1 MAMALTAI
9 VVVTQGDKSMNAPS
23 DSKPASTDELPF
35 VAPCRT
41 LPAKAAFTWLREG
54 WRDMARAP
62 LHSLFYGVLLTL
74 ISMCIAVM
82 TWRLGL
88 MALYLGLASGFVF
101 IGPFLA
107 MGLYSTS
114 YQLEI
119 GRRPTLSYSL
129 HEGRAHLSDTLMLGL
144 CLLIVLLVWARA
156 ATIMNV
162 FRPQSAFPTWREL
175 IPFLGIGSA
184 VGAVFASI
192 VFAATAFSL
201 PMLLDRR
208 TDAITS
214 VVTSIN
220 ATLRNKAAMAVWGG
234 AILLAVLAGFAT
246 MLLGFVVLLPLIG
259 HATWH
264 AYRATIDASAWP
276 PTHE

>member
-1 MAMALTAI
+1 MSALSNSGAE
-9 VVVTQGDKSMNAPS
+9 
-23 DSKPASTDELPF
+23 STSELPF

-41 LPAKAAFTWLREG
+41 LPVTAPLSWLRQG
-54 WRDMARAP
+54 WRDLTRAP
-62 LHSLFYGVLLTL
+62 LQSLFYGLLLTL
-74 ISMCIAVM
+74 LSMLIAV
-82 TWRLGL
+82 TAWQLGL
-88 MALYLGLASGFVF
+88 IALYLGLASGFVF

-107 MGLYSTS
+107 MGLYSIS
-114 YQLEI
+114 YQLEE

-129 HEGRAHLSDTLMLGL
+129 HEGRAHLRDTLVLGI

-162 FRPQSAFPTWREL
+162 FRPDTAFPTWREL
-175 IPFLGIGSA
+175 IPFFSIGSI
-184 VGAVFASI
+184 VGAVFATI

-220 ATLRNKAAMAVWGG
+220 ATLRNKIALAVWGS
-234 AILLAVLAGFAT
+234 IIMLAVVVGFAT
-246 MLLGFVVLLPLIG
+246 LLLGFAVLLPLLG

-264 AYRATIDASAWP
+264 AYRETIDASMWP
-276 PTHE
+276 PTHERS

>member
-1 MAMALTAI
+1 
-9 VVVTQGDKSMNAPS
+9 MNAAS
-23 DSKPASTDELPF
+23 DSNQASTDELPF

-41 LPAKAAFTWLREG
+41 LPVTAPFTWLQKG

-62 LHSLFYGVLLTL
+62 LNSLFYGILLTL
-74 ISMCIAVM
+74 LSMSIAVM
-82 TWRLGL
+82 TWQLGL
-88 MALYLGLASGFVF
+88 IALYLGLASGFVF

-114 YQLEI
+114 YQIET
-119 GRRPTLSYSL
+119 GRRPTLSFSL
-129 HEGRAHLSDTLMLGL
+129 SEGRAHLRESLVLGI

-162 FRPQSAFPTWREL
+162 FRPASAFPTWREL
-175 IPFLGIGSA
+175 VPFFGIGSA
-184 VGAVFASI
+184 VGALFASI

-208 TDAITS
+208 TDAITG

-220 ATLRNKAAMAVWGG
+220 ATLRNKGTMAVWG
-234 AILLAVLAGFAT
+234 AIIALAVLVGFAT
-246 MLLGFVVLLPLIG
+246 MLLGFIVLLPLIG

-264 AYRATIDASAWP
+264 AYRATIDASMWP

>member
-1 MAMALTAI
+1 MSAP
-9 VVVTQGDKSMNAPS
+9 QGSHPASMN
-23 DSKPASTDELPF
+23 ELPF
-35 VAPCRT
+35 VAPCRPLAIT
-41 LPAKAAFTWLREG
+41 ASFGWLQKG

-62 LHSLFYGVLLTL
+62 LQSLFYGVLLTL
-74 ISMCIAVM
+74 LSMAIAVM

-88 MALYLGLASGFVF
+88 IALYLGLASGFVF

-107 MGLYSTS
+107 VGLYSIS

-119 GRRPTLSYSL
+119 GRRPTLAYSL
-129 HEGRAHLSDTLMLGL
+129 SEGRAHLRDTLVLGI

-162 FRPQSAFPTWREL
+162 FRPDSALPTWREL
-175 IPFLGIGSA
+175 IPFFGIGSA

-208 TDAITS
+208 TDAVTG

-220 ATLRNKAAMAVWGG
+220 ATLRNKAAMAVWG
-234 AILLAVLAGFAT
+234 AIIVLGVLAGFAT
-246 MLLGFVVLLPLIG
+246 LLLGFVVLLPLIG

-264 AYRATIDASAWP
+264 AYRETIEASMWP

>member
-1 MAMALTAI
+1 MSAT
-9 VVVTQGDKSMNAPS
+9 S
-23 DSKPASTDELPF
+23 DPKPALTDELPF

-41 LPAKAAFTWLREG
+41 LPATAAFVWLQKG
-54 WRDMARAP
+54 WRDMTRAP
-62 LHSLFYGVLLTL
+62 LHSLFYGILLTL
-74 ISMCIAVM
+74 LSILIAVL

-88 MALYLGLASGFVF
+88 IALYLGLASGFVF

-114 YQLEI
+114 YQLET

-129 HEGRAHLSDTLMLGL
+129 SEGRAHLRETLVLGI
-144 CLLIVLLVWARA
+144 CLLIVLLVWGRA
-156 ATIMNV
+156 ATIMSV
-162 FRPQSAFPTWREL
+162 FRPVSAYPTWREL

-208 TDAITS
+208 TDAITG

-220 ATLRNKAAMAVWGG
+220 ATLRNKPAMAVWG
-234 AILLAVLAGFAT
+234 AIIALSVLVGFAT
-246 MLLGFVVLLPLIG
+246 MLLGFVFLLPLIG

-264 AYRATIDASAWP
+264 AYRATIDASMWP

>member
-1 MAMALTAI
+1 MSAT
-9 VVVTQGDKSMNAPS
+9 S
-23 DSKPASTDELPF
+23 DSKPAATDELPF

-41 LPAKAAFTWLREG
+41 LPATAPFTWLRRG
-54 WRDMARAP
+54 WSDMTRAP
-62 LHSLFYGVLLTL
+62 LQSLFYGVLLTL
-74 ISMCIAVM
+74 LSMSIALM

-88 MALYLGLASGFVF
+88 IALYLGLASGFVF

-114 YQLEI
+114 YQLES
-119 GRRPTLSYSL
+119 GRRPTLSFSL
-129 HEGRAHLSDTLMLGL
+129 SEGRAHLRETLVLGI
-144 CLLIVLLVWARA
+144 CLLIVLLVWGRA

-162 FRPQSAFPTWREL
+162 FRPTDAFPTWREL
-175 IPFLGIGSA
+175 VPFFGIGSA
-184 VGAVFASI
+184 VGALFASI

-208 TDAITS
+208 TDAITG

-220 ATLRNKAAMAVWGG
+220 ATLRNKAAMAVWGTII
-234 AILLAVLAGFAT
+234 ALAVLAGFAT
-246 MLLGFVVLLPLIG
+246 MLLGFVFLLPLIG

-264 AYRATIDASAWP
+264 AYRATIDTSMWP
-276 PTHE
+276 PTHQ

>member
-1 MAMALTAI
+1 MSATS
-9 VVVTQGDKSMNAPS
+9 GP
-23 DSKPASTDELPF
+23 KPASTDHLPF
-35 VAPCRT
+35 VAPCRS
-41 LPAKAAFTWLREG
+41 LPATAAFTWLKSG
-54 WRDMARAP
+54 WRDMTRAP
-62 LHSLFYGVLLTL
+62 LQSLFYGILLTL
-74 ISMCIAVM
+74 LSMSVAVL

-88 MALYLGLASGFVF
+88 VALYLGMASGFVF

-107 MGLYSTS
+107 VGLYSIS
-114 YQLEI
+114 YQLEA
-119 GRRPTLSYSL
+119 GRGPTLSYSL
-129 HEGRAHLSDTLMLGL
+129 SEGRAHLRDTLVLGI

-156 ATIMNV
+156 ATIMSV
-162 FRPQSAFPTWREL
+162 FRPASAMPTWREL
-175 IPFLGIGSA
+175 IPFFGIGSA

-208 TDAITS
+208 TDAVTA

-220 ATLRNKAAMAVWGG
+220 ATLRNKAAMAVWG
-234 AILLAVLAGFAT
+234 AIIALAVLVGFAT
-246 MLLGFVVLLPLIG
+246 MLIGFVVLLPLIG

-264 AYRATIDASAWP
+264 AYRATIDASMWP

>member
-1 MAMALTAI
+1 MSAT
-9 VVVTQGDKSMNAPS
+9 P
-23 DSKPASTDELPF
+23 DSKPTSTDELPF

-41 LPAKAAFTWLREG
+41 LSPMAPFTWLRQG
-54 WRDMARAP
+54 WRDLTRAP

-74 ISMCIAVM
+74 LSVVIALLS
-82 TWRLGL
+82 WRLGL
-88 MALYLGLASGFVF
+88 IALYLGLATGFVF

-107 MGLYSTS
+107 VGLYSTS
-114 YQLEI
+114 YQLET
-119 GRRPTLSYSL
+119 GRRPTLSFSL
-129 HEGRAHLSDTLMLGL
+129 SEGRAHLRDTLVLGI

-162 FRPQSAFPTWREL
+162 FRPDSAFPTWREL
-175 IPFLGIGSA
+175 LPFLGIGSA

-192 VFAATAFSL
+192 VFAASAFSL

-208 TDAITS
+208 TDAVTG

-220 ATLRNKAAMAVWGG
+220 ATLRNKAAMAVWG
-234 AILLAVLAGFAT
+234 AIIVLAMLAGFAT
-246 MLLGFVVLLPLIG
+246 LLLGFVVLLPLIG

-264 AYRATIDASAWP
+264 AYRATIDASMWP
-276 PTHE
+276 PTHA

>member
-1 MAMALTAI
+1 M
-9 VVVTQGDKSMNAPS
+9 SAPS
-23 DSKPASTDELPF
+23 DSKPVSTNELPF
-35 VAPCRT
+35 VAPCRS
-41 LPAKAAFTWLREG
+41 LPATASFTWLRKG
-54 WRDMARAP
+54 WRDMTRAP
-62 LHSLFYGVLLTL
+62 FASLFYGILLTL
-74 ISMCIAVM
+74 LSAAIAFT

-88 MALYLGLASGFVF
+88 IALYLGLASGFVF

-107 MGLYSTS
+107 VGLYSIS
-114 YQLEI
+114 YQLET
-119 GRRPTLSYSL
+119 GRHPTLAYSL
-129 HEGRAHLSDTLMLGL
+129 SEGRAHLRDTLVLGI
-144 CLLIVLLVWARA
+144 CLMIVLLVWARA

-162 FRPQSAFPTWREL
+162 FRPESAFPTWREL
-175 IPFLGIGSA
+175 MPFFGIGSA

-208 TDAITS
+208 TDAITG

-220 ATLRNKAAMAVWGG
+220 ATLRNKAAMAVWGTVVV
-234 AILLAVLAGFAT
+234 LAVLAGFAT
-246 MLLGFVVLLPLIG
+246 MLIGFVVLLPLLS

-264 AYRATIDASAWP
+264 AYRETIDASMWP

>member
-1 MAMALTAI
+1 MSA
-9 VVVTQGDKSMNAPS
+9 GS
-23 DSKPASTDELPF
+23 DSKSTSTDALPF

-41 LPAKAAFTWLREG
+41 LSAMAPFTWLKAG
-54 WRDMARAP
+54 WRDLLQAP
-62 LHSLFYGVLLTL
+62 LQSLFYGLLLTL
-74 ISMCIAVM
+74 LSLSVAAL

-88 MALYLGLASGFVF
+88 IALYLGLASGFVF

-107 MGLYSTS
+107 VGLYSIS

-129 HEGRAHLSDTLMLGL
+129 REGRVHLRDTLVLGI

-156 ATIMNV
+156 ATIMSV
-162 FRPQSAFPTWREL
+162 FRPETAFPTWREL
-175 IPFLGIGSA
+175 IPFFGIGSA

-208 TDAITS
+208 TDAVTG

-220 ATLRNKAAMAVWGG
+220 ATLRNKLPMAVWG
-234 AILLAVLAGFAT
+234 AIILLTVLAGFAT
-246 MLLGFVVLLPLIG
+246 MLLGFIILLPLIG

-264 AYRATIDASAWP
+264 AYRATIDASMWP